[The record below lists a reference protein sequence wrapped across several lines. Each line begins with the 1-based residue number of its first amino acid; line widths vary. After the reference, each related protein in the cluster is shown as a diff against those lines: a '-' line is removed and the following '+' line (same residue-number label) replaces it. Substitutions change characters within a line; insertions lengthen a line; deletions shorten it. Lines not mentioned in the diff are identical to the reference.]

1 MYNLLYKMRTLN
13 LYEARA
19 NLSRLVD
26 EAANGESIVI
36 AKGGKPLAALVP
48 VSKVTK
54 ASFKFGTLKGK
65 IHLADDT
72 PKSDAEVE
80 RLFTEGGIFP
90 R

>member
-1 MYNLLYKMRTLN
+1 MKTLN
-13 LYEARA
+13 LYQARA

-36 AKGGKPLAALVP
+36 AKDGKPLAALVS
-48 VSKVTK
+48 VAKVAK

-72 PKSDAEVE
+72 PTVDAEIE
-80 RLFTEGGIFP
+80 RLFTEGEIFP

>member
-1 MYNLLYKMRTLN
+1 MKTLN

-36 AKGGKPLAALVP
+36 AKDGKPLAALVP
-48 VSKVTK
+48 VAAVAK
-54 ASFKFGTLKGK
+54 APFKFGTLKGK
-65 IHLADDT
+65 IHMADDT
-72 PKSDAEVE
+72 PETDTEIE
-80 RLFTEGGIFP
+80 RLFTEGEIFP

>member
-1 MYNLLYKMRTLN
+1 MKTLN

-36 AKGGKPLAALVP
+36 PKGGKPLAALVP
-48 VSKVTK
+48 VARVAK
-54 ASFKFGTLKGK
+54 AAFEFGTLKGK
-65 IHLADDT
+65 IYLADDT
-72 PKSDAEVE
+72 PTVDAEVE
-80 RLFTEGGIFP
+80 QLFTEGEIFP